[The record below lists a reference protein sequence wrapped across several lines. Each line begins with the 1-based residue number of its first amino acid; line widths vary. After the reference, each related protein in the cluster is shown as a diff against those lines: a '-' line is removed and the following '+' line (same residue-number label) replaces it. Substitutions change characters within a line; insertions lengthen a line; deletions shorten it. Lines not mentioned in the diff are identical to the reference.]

1 MGCSVILCSTS
12 FDPPQNGVYKY
23 PDIYVCLYDFFGCDK
38 MELEGDCMGSA
49 QSTEGGRSTAV
60 FNLNRD
66 DEQELEV
73 NAFLTEEVRVFGNTS
88 GSSMQYVP

>member
-1 MGCSVILCSTS
+1 MSSH
-12 FDPPQNGVYKY
+12 PPQNDVYKY
-23 PDIYVCLYDFFGCDK
+23 PDIYVCLYNFFGCDE

-60 FNLNRD
+60 FNMNKD

-73 NAFLTEEVRVFGNTS
+73 DAFLTEEVSVSHNAVACS
-88 GSSMQYVP
+88 NIHQHAVAISSKQ

>member
-1 MGCSVILCSTS
+1 
-12 FDPPQNGVYKY
+12 
-23 PDIYVCLYDFFGCDK
+23 

-66 DEQELEV
+66 DEQELDV
-73 NAFLTEEVRVFGNTS
+73 DAFLTEEVSVFSNTA
-88 GSSMQYVP
+88 GTSSMQ